1 MSLQPSLSFTRES
14 LRINIFYSYLKIAL
28 ALHFLLLSDGDLML
42 LLPSL
47 LLFCDDDAML
57 VLSLFYLSC
66 DNKVI
71 FVLPLLCLSCDDYLM
86 LMLALFFL
94 SCDRDVA
101 IMMLIFDFAD
111 VIWIIL
117 LRNCVVCCIN
127 KFWHIFSWYLRN
139 IYFYSYLFFS
149 NTSSFKKA
157 ISFLRDAMWFLMD
170 FCYNVHETW
179 DGFLF

>member
-66 DNKVI
+66 DNKVML
-71 FVLPLLCLSCDDYLM
+71 VLPLLCLSCDGYLM
-86 LMLALFFL
+86 LVLGLFFL
-94 SCDRDVA
+94 SCDGYVA

-111 VIWIIL
+111 GICWEIVFSVVLINFDIFFAGIWGIYIFII
-117 LRNCVVCCIN
+117 I
-127 KFWHIFSWYLRN
+127 
-139 IYFYSYLFFS
+139 FFS
-149 NTSSFKKA
+149 PILHPLKKR
-157 ISFLRDAMWFLMD
+157 FHFWVTQCD
-170 FCYNVHETW
+170 F
-179 DGFLF
+179 